1 MTKMK
6 NDFNPNQYGSDGS
19 KTQNALEVRWRQL
32 ETAQSYGASPSMLG
46 KPSTIF
52 VEIE

>member
-1 MTKMK
+1 MADTI
-6 NDFNPNQYGSDGS
+6 NPINYGSDGS

-32 ETAQSYGASPSMLG
+32 ETAQSYGACPSMLG
-46 KPSTIF
+46 RPSTIF